1 VNYRKLFRV
10 KPGSRLKL
18 GKLDPGSTDDHM
30 TERSAE
36 RLVGKLGLELS
47 RLQYTMYSEGK
58 RSLLICLQ
66 GLDGA
71 GKDGTISHVLASMNP
86 MGAHAHAF
94 KVPSRE
100 EASHDFL
107 WRVEKAVPARGEVA
121 IFNRSH
127 YEDVL
132 VTRVHNLVPKPVWKA
147 RYGFIRDFEER
158 LVASGTTI
166 LKFYLHISPDEQLR
180 RFKQR
185 LEDPARQWKISE
197 SDYTE
202 REFWGDYLEAYEDAI
217 ARTSTEDA
225 PWYVIPSNKKWFR
238 NLAVARIVVDTMKS
252 LDMQMPA
259 PAVDLRRI
267 ARQYH
272 QAERRAGP
280 TVSASRSRRR

>member
-1 VNYRKLFRV
+1 VNYRKQFRV
-10 KPGSRLKL
+10 KPGSRVKL
-18 GKLDPGSTDDHM
+18 GKLDPGSTDDQM
-30 TERSAE
+30 TERTADRVVEES
-36 RLVGKLGLELS
+36 GQELS
-47 RLQYTMYSEGK
+47 RLQYAMYAEGK

-71 GKDGTISHVLASMNP
+71 GKDGTIRHVLASMNP
-86 MGAHAHAF
+86 MGARAYGF

-107 WRVEKAVPARGEVA
+107 WRIEKAVPARGEVA

-132 VTRVHNLVPKPVWKA
+132 VTRVHNLVSKPVWKA
-147 RYGFIRDFEER
+147 RYAYIREFEER

-166 LKFYLHISPDEQLR
+166 LKFFLHISPDEQLR

-185 LEDPARQWKISE
+185 LEDPARQWKISQ

-202 REFWGDYLEAYEDAI
+202 REFWDDYIEAYEDAL

-259 PAVDLRRI
+259 PTVDLRRI

-272 QAERRAGP
+272 QAERRGRP
-280 TVSASRSRRR
+280 TGGTNRPRRR